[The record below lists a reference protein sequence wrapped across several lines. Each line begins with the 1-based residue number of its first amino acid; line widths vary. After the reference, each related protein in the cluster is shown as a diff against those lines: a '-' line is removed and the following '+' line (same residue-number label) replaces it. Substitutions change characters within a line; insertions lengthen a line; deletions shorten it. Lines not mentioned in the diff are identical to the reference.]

1 VASGDKDGIGGGQK
15 EDKGQRE
22 KKVPR
27 KHAGGYEKR
36 VILSHCT
43 LNPGVATFPETLF
56 RQGLRPFG
64 HSSKEIPDTTVNLQI
79 TRPTNSPAGGKRL
92 KLYCADVAG
101 GFIWRAIRQVIN

>member
-15 EDKGQRE
+15 EGEGQHE

-36 VILSHCT
+36 SILSHCT
-43 LNPGVATFPETLF
+43 LNRGVATFPETLF
-56 RQGLRPFG
+56 RQGLRPRR
-64 HSSKEIPDTTVNLQI
+64 HSSKEFPETTVNLQI

-92 KLYCADVAG
+92 KLYCVDVAR